1 MATTLPEKIFFN
13 FSVQNAKISHIENSG
28 TQKELSSARRTPP
41 ALQK

>member
-1 MATTLPEKIFFN
+1 MATTLPEKNFSI
-13 FSVQNAKISHIENSG
+13 FSVQTQKISHIENSG